1 LLTRLLLALLLLAS
15 AAWAE
20 PDIVIT
26 LRDQSN
32 FAILKPDGTV
42 VRTGLPA
49 GSVDA
54 KGRVV
59 VNEVYVGDV
68 KPDGKLV
75 TAGGKEF
82 GHVDAQ
88 GNITFRGHVFI
99 RISNKGSISR
109 MLDAKHAVA
118 WGKYAPAKYGF
129 TRLQHLAAVVMF
141 FQEGLHLE
149 E

>member
-1 LLTRLLLALLLLAS
+1 MRWLLILLLVS

-20 PDIVIT
+20 PDITILT
-26 LRDQSN
+26 RDQAT

-54 KGRVV
+54 RGRVV
-59 VNEVYVGDV
+59 KEDVYVGDV
-68 KPDGKLV
+68 RADGKLV

-88 GNITFRGHVFI
+88 GNITFRGQVFI
-99 RISNKGSISR
+99 KISPKGSISR
-109 MLDAKHAVA
+109 MLDAKTAVP
-118 WGKYAPAKYGF
+118 WGKYSPSKYGF
-129 TRLQHLAAVVMF
+129 TRLKQLAAVVMF
-141 FQEGLHLE
+141 FQEGLDLE
-149 E
+149 K